1 MILDMTES
9 HAAGQDIAIRFLRGN
24 PDIWHAWLPADAS
37 ARADAALDL
46 TKPAAAKPDIFP
58 DWSAAEFVN
67 QRLVAIVKRYGESL
81 RKVSEAILTKVLL
94 PVEQIGRA
102 SCRERVCQY
111 V

>member
-9 HAAGQDIAIRFLRGN
+9 HAEGQVMAVRFLRSN

-94 PVEQIGRA
+94 PVERLLQAIDRK
-102 SCRERVCQY
+102 SV